1 MQGSREGSGPVPF
14 AYDMTIFASLKFP
27 TYKIEHMGSVGSE
40 PEWTK
45 AIPSWMICDW
55 FYIFFVINAFVL
67 VTLILSIAYMSV
79 SSTLP
84 KNVRFATLFM
94 MVTQLIVSGT
104 STLFYYL
111 VCDRSLR
118 PSE

>member
-1 MQGSREGSGPVPF
+1 
-14 AYDMTIFASLKFP
+14 MTIFASLKFP